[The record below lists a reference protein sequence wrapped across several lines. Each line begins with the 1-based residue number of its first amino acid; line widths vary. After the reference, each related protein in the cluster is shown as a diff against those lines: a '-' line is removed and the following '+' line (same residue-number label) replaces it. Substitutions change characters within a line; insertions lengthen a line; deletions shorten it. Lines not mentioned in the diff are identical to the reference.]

1 MQDFVEYLAKS
12 LVSDPDSV
20 EVKVDEDPGRHVRL
34 ELYVDADDTG
44 RIIGK
49 QGRVANSIRTLLRSM
64 AARDGVRVTLN
75 IQ

>member
-12 LVSDPDSV
+12 LVSEPDSV

-34 ELYVDADDTG
+34 ELYVADDDTG

-49 QGRVANSIRTLLRSM
+49 QGRVANSIRTLLRAM